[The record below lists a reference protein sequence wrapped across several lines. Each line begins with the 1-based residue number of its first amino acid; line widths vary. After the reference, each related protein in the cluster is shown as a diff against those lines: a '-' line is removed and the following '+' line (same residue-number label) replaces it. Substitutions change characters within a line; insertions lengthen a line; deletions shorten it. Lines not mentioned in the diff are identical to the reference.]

1 ILSVSHGLLW
11 LVRFTNRN
19 TFAFVFGILI
29 LAYVGT
35 SSYRNAQR
43 EGSDREWVAHTYRVL
58 SAIDAVQAAQADAER
73 SQRSYV
79 LTGESARLQ
88 GYEKRRESLAANLSE
103 LRRLTSDNPV
113 QQSNV
118 DVLERATQTRLDQM
132 QSEIALQQKK
142 GFEAAAESIRRE
154 TGSELT
160 DRIRDRLSTMRAEE
174 QRLLQARS
182 MEAETASRQTR
193 RAILFG
199 TVMAAA
205 FLFLSFLA
213 TVRELRE
220 RKRAEV
226 ALHNSEERLRLAIA
240 NVTSYAILTLDSQG
254 HVATWNAG
262 AERIKGYRAE
272 EIIGKHFSCF
282 YPPQDVLAGKPEMKL
297 RIAAR
302 DGRMEDEGRGAGEDC
317 ARVWGSVVI
326 TNMRNTQGELIGF
339 SKVTRDL
346 TERKNAEE
354 RIQALNHNLEHH
366 VAELTAANRELDAF
380 TYSLAHD
387 LRAPLRHIHGFATI
401 LMENFQEKADDEAK
415 RLLGKILKSS
425 KEMGVMVDDLLN
437 FARLGRVELQRTR
450 VDLAQMVEEV
460 KRQLEPDMQ
469 GRSINW
475 EVDAL
480 PTVSGDPALLR
491 QVLVN
496 LLSNAV
502 KYTSKE
508 PDAQIKVGSRNG
520 GSEITMFVRDNG
532 AGFEMQYAEKLFRV
546 FQRLHRAEEF
556 EGTGV
561 GLANVRRIIERH
573 GGRIWAEGAPGK
585 GATFYFSLPAK
596 EIH

>member
-1 ILSVSHGLLW
+1 
-11 LVRFTNRN
+11 VRFTNRN

-132 QSEIALQQKK
+132 QSEIALLQEK

-302 DGRMEDEGRGAGEDC
+302 DGRMEDEGW
-317 ARVWGSVVI
+317 RVRKDGTRFWGSVVI
-326 TNMRNTQGELIGF
+326 TAMRNAQGELIGF

-346 TERKNAEE
+346 TERKSAEE

>member
-1 ILSVSHGLLW
+1 MQVN
-11 LVRFTNRN
+11 NRN
-19 TFAFVFGILI
+19 KIAFVVGLLI
-29 LAYVGT
+29 LAYVGA

-43 EGSDREWVAHTYRVL
+43 EESDREWVAHTHQVL
-58 SAIDAVQAAQADAER
+58 GTIDTVHVALADLE
-73 SQRSYV
+73 SKQRSYV
-79 LTGESARLQ
+79 LTGDPTHLQ
-88 GYEKRRESLAANLSE
+88 GYEMRREALSANLVK
-103 LRRLTSDNPV
+103 LRRLTADNPV
-113 QQSNV
+113 QQRNI
-118 DVLERATQTRLDQM
+118 DELDRALRARLIQM
-132 QSEIALQQKK
+132 QLEIVLRQEK
-142 GFEAAAESIRRE
+142 GVEAAAGSIRRE
-154 TGSELT
+154 SGSVLMAA
-160 DRIRDRLSTMRAEE
+160 IGDRLSAMRVEE
-174 QRLLQARS
+174 QRLLNERIVA
-182 MEAETASRQTR
+182 ADVASRNTK

-199 TVMAAA
+199 ILVAVV
-205 FLFLSFLA
+205 FLFLSFVA
-213 TVRELRE
+213 VDRELRE

-226 ALHNSEERLRLAIA
+226 ALHNSEERFRLAVA
-240 NVTSYAILTLDSQG
+240 DVTSYAIVTLDTQG
-254 HVATWNAG
+254 HVASWNAG

-272 EIIGKHFSCF
+272 EILGKHFSSF
-282 YPPQDVLAGKPEMKL
+282 YSREDAAGGKPEQL
-297 RIAAR
+297 LAVAAR
-302 DGRMEDEGRGAGEDC
+302 DGRIEDEGW
-317 ARVWGSVVI
+317 RVRKDGSRFWAIVAI
-326 TNMRNTQGELIGF
+326 TAMKNPQGELIGF
-339 SKVTRDL
+339 SKGVRDL

-354 RIQALNHNLEHH
+354 SIEALNRNLEQH

-491 QVLVN
+491 QALVK
-496 LLSNAV
+496 LLSNAL

-561 GLANVRRIIERH
+561 GLANVRRIVERH
-573 GGRIWAEGAPGK
+573 GGRIWAEGEPGK

-596 EIH
+596 EIT

>member
-1 ILSVSHGLLW
+1 M
-11 LVRFTNRN
+11 RFTNRN

-132 QSEIALQQKK
+132 QSEIALLQEK

-302 DGRMEDEGRGAGEDC
+302 DGRMEDEGW
-317 ARVWGSVVI
+317 RVRKDGTRFWGSVVI
-326 TNMRNTQGELIGF
+326 TAMRNAQGELIGF

>member
-1 ILSVSHGLLW
+1 
-11 LVRFTNRN
+11 VRKD
-19 TFAFVFGILI
+19 
-29 LAYVGT
+29 GT
-35 SSYRNAQR
+35 R
-43 EGSDREWVAHTYRVL
+43 
-58 SAIDAVQAAQADAER
+58 
-73 SQRSYV
+73 
-79 LTGESARLQ
+79 
-88 GYEKRRESLAANLSE
+88 
-103 LRRLTSDNPV
+103 
-113 QQSNV
+113 
-118 DVLERATQTRLDQM
+118 
-132 QSEIALQQKK
+132 
-142 GFEAAAESIRRE
+142 F
-154 TGSELT
+154 
-160 DRIRDRLSTMRAEE
+160 
-174 QRLLQARS
+174 
-182 MEAETASRQTR
+182 
-193 RAILFG
+193 
-199 TVMAAA
+199 
-205 FLFLSFLA
+205 
-213 TVRELRE
+213 
-220 RKRAEV
+220 
-226 ALHNSEERLRLAIA
+226 
-240 NVTSYAILTLDSQG
+240 
-254 HVATWNAG
+254 
-262 AERIKGYRAE
+262 
-272 EIIGKHFSCF
+272 
-282 YPPQDVLAGKPEMKL
+282 
-297 RIAAR
+297 
-302 DGRMEDEGRGAGEDC
+302 
-317 ARVWGSVVI
+317 WGSVVI
-326 TNMRNTQGELIGF
+326 TAMRNAQGELIGF

-346 TERKNAEE
+346 TERKSAEE

>member
-1 ILSVSHGLLW
+1 MLSVSHGLLW

-132 QSEIALQQKK
+132 QSEIALLQEK

-302 DGRMEDEGRGAGEDC
+302 DGRMEDEGW
-317 ARVWGSVVI
+317 RVRKDGTRFWGSVVI
-326 TNMRNTQGELIGF
+326 TAMRNAQGELIGF

>member
-1 ILSVSHGLLW
+1 
-11 LVRFTNRN
+11 VRFTNRN

-132 QSEIALQQKK
+132 QSEIALLQEK

-302 DGRMEDEGRGAGEDC
+302 DGRMEDEGW
-317 ARVWGSVVI
+317 RVRKDGTRFWGSVVI
-326 TNMRNTQGELIGF
+326 TAMRNAQGELIGF

>member
-1 ILSVSHGLLW
+1 M
-11 LVRFTNRN
+11 RFTNRN

-132 QSEIALQQKK
+132 QSEIALLQEK

-302 DGRMEDEGRGAGEDC
+302 DGRMEDEGW
-317 ARVWGSVVI
+317 RVRKDGTRFWGSVVI
-326 TNMRNTQGELIGF
+326 TAMRNAQGELIGF

-346 TERKNAEE
+346 TERKSAEE